1 VVDEGGRLSKQELL
15 QCRVR
20 YLSDGVV
27 LGTRSFVEEVF
38 AKNRNQ
44 FGLKRKTGA
53 RAMKYGD
60 WGGLCTMR
68 DPRMQ
73 VIQSSEG

>member
-1 VVDEGGRLSKQELL
+1 
-15 QCRVR
+15 
-20 YLSDGVV
+20 
-27 LGTRSFVEEVF
+27 VEEVF
-38 AKNRNQ
+38 AKNRDQ

-53 RAMKYGD
+53 RTMKYGD

>member
-1 VVDEGGRLSKQELL
+1 
-15 QCRVR
+15 
-20 YLSDGVV
+20 VV

-38 AKNRNQ
+38 AKNRDQ

-53 RAMKYGD
+53 RTMKYGD